1 MLQYY
6 NELAT
11 FCGSFLMNQIL
22 YWILPAKGEDVP
34 RLKSCYLSHIHCAV
48 TITSCLT
55 YWATNKVDVFSPQFM
70 VEGPDG
76 SLASW
81 MRCTVA
87 FSVGYFVNDFVLI
100 LAYPS
105 VGGAD
110 MIAHHIIIGGF
121 FILGLIDRCC
131 TPYHFLFMI
140 EELSTPFLN
149 LRWQYRNEK
158 DGVIYH
164 ISQILFAILFFI
176 SRILI
181 GTGLVWASG
190 LWMLPEYI
198 LSQPSHLRQLHL
210 SAQLA
215 ACTLSRGLNLFWFW
229 KIVKIVIRTA
239 TSMNAPSKKEK

>member
-110 MIAHHIIIGGF
+110 MIAHHIIIGDSQWLTGEQMLYTLPLSF
-121 FILGLIDRCC
+121 HDRGTVDAFPQFAMADWSGRQGCGC
-131 TPYHFLFMI
+131 YPNT
-140 EELSTPFLN
+140 SSAN
-149 LRWQYRNEK
+149 R
-158 DGVIYH
+158 VI
-164 ISQILFAILFFI
+164 SDNFI
-176 SRILI
+176 SVL
-181 GTGLVWASG
+181 S
-190 LWMLPEYI
+190 LP
-198 LSQPSHLRQLHL
+198 R
-210 SAQLA
+210 A
-215 ACTLSRGLNLFWFW
+215 R
-229 KIVKIVIRTA
+229 
-239 TSMNAPSKKEK
+239 